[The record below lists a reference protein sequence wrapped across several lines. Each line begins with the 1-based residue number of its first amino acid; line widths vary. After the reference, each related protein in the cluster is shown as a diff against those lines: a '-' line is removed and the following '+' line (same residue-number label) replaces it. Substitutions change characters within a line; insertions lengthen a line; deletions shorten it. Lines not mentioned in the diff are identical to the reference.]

1 MNLDVK
7 EIKKKKTFLLNVQT
21 LLPII
26 CQSL

>member
-7 EIKKKKTFLLNVQT
+7 EIKKKKTFLFNVQT